1 MKNKIL
7 VIFLIALI
15 FSILIYKITISSKI
29 NILILGDKYFLNSNF
44 KTYDTFLK
52 DKYYNVNNL
61 LTEENDTYKNIED
74 KIKSNYSIKIKNK
87 KMYFSQEISKANYI
101 IISANNKQ
109 YNEKCNKSK
118 KITNYYINK
127 TNTEINSLIYIINK
141 ISSSKI
147 IIMDNSCS
155 NNDANYTHIK
165 LKQDINNTK
174 SKLSLKD
181 NYFIFTK
188 LVNKIEE
195 KN

>member
-74 KIKSNYSIKIKNK
+74 KIESNYSIKIKNK
-87 KMYFSQEISKANYI
+87 KMYLSQEISNANYI

-127 TNTEINSLIYIINK
+127 TNTEIKSLIYIINK

-155 NNDANYTHIK
+155 NNDENYTHIK

>member
-87 KMYFSQEISKANYI
+87 KMYLSQEISKANYI
-101 IISANNKQ
+101 IVSANNKQ

-155 NNDANYTHIK
+155 NNDAKYTHIK

>member
-87 KMYFSQEISKANYI
+87 KMYLSQEISKANYI

-127 TNTEINSLIYIINK
+127 TNIEINSLIYIINK

>member
-7 VIFLIALI
+7 VIFLIVLI

-74 KIKSNYSIKIKNK
+74 KIESNYSIKIKNK
-87 KMYFSQEISKANYI
+87 KMYLSQEISKANYI
-101 IISANNKQ
+101 MISANNKQ

-127 TNTEINSLIYIINK
+127 TNTEIKSLIYIINK

-155 NNDANYTHIK
+155 NNDENYTHIK

>member
-15 FSILIYKITISSKI
+15 FSILIHKITISSKI

-87 KMYFSQEISKANYI
+87 KMYLSQEISKANYI
-101 IISANNKQ
+101 IISANHKQ

>member
-61 LTEENDTYKNIED
+61 LIEENDTYKNIED

-87 KMYFSQEISKANYI
+87 KMYLSQEISKANYI

-195 KN
+195 KK

>member
-87 KMYFSQEISKANYI
+87 KMYLSQEISKANYI

-118 KITNYYINK
+118 KVTNYYINK

-155 NNDANYTHIK
+155 NNDTNYTHIK
-165 LKQDINNTK
+165 LKQDIYNTK

>member
-87 KMYFSQEISKANYI
+87 KMYLSQEISKANYI

-109 YNEKCNKSK
+109 YNEKYNKSK

>member
-1 MKNKIL
+1 M
-7 VIFLIALI
+7 
-15 FSILIYKITISSKI
+15 
-29 NILILGDKYFLNSNF
+29 
-44 KTYDTFLK
+44 
-52 DKYYNVNNL
+52 

-87 KMYFSQEISKANYI
+87 KMYLSQEISKANYI

>member
-61 LTEENDTYKNIED
+61 LIEENDTYKNIED

-87 KMYFSQEISKANYI
+87 KMYLSQEISKANYI

>member
-52 DKYYNVNNL
+52 NKYYNVNNL

-74 KIKSNYSIKIKNK
+74 KIESNYSIKIKNK
-87 KMYFSQEISKANYI
+87 KMYLSQEISKANYI

-155 NNDANYTHIK
+155 NNDVNYTHIK
-165 LKQDINNTK
+165 LKQDINKTK
-174 SKLSLKD
+174 GKLSLKD

>member
-87 KMYFSQEISKANYI
+87 KMYLSQEISKANYI

-188 LVNKIEE
+188 LFNKIEE

>member
-87 KMYFSQEISKANYI
+87 KMYLSQEISKANYI

-109 YNEKCNKSK
+109 YNEKCNKSI

>member
-52 DKYYNVNNL
+52 NKYYNVNNL

-74 KIKSNYSIKIKNK
+74 KIESNYSIKIKNK
-87 KMYFSQEISKANYI
+87 KMYLSQEISKANYI

-127 TNTEINSLIYIINK
+127 TNTEIYSLIYIINK

-155 NNDANYTHIK
+155 NNDVNYTHIK

-174 SKLSLKD
+174 GKLSLKD

>member
-52 DKYYNVNNL
+52 NKYYNVNNL

-74 KIKSNYSIKIKNK
+74 KIESNYSIKIKNK
-87 KMYFSQEISKANYI
+87 KMYLSQEISKANYI

-155 NNDANYTHIK
+155 NNDVNYTHIK

>member
-74 KIKSNYSIKIKNK
+74 KIESNYSIKIKNK
-87 KMYFSQEISKANYI
+87 KMYLSQEISKANYI

-127 TNTEINSLIYIINK
+127 TNTEIKSLIYIINK

-155 NNDANYTHIK
+155 NNDENYTHIK

>member
-74 KIKSNYSIKIKNK
+74 KIKSNYSIKIKNR
-87 KMYFSQEISKANYI
+87 KMYLSQEISKANYI

-118 KITNYYINK
+118 KISNYYINK

>member
-74 KIKSNYSIKIKNK
+74 KIESNYSIKIKNK
-87 KMYFSQEISKANYI
+87 KMYLSQEISKANYI

-155 NNDANYTHIK
+155 NNDVNYTHIK
-165 LKQDINNTK
+165 LKQDINKTK
-174 SKLSLKD
+174 GKLSLKD

>member
-61 LTEENDTYKNIED
+61 LIEENDTYKNIED

-87 KMYFSQEISKANYI
+87 KMYLSQEISKANYI
-101 IISANNKQ
+101 IVSANNKQ

>member
-7 VIFLIALI
+7 VIFLIVLI

-74 KIKSNYSIKIKNK
+74 KIESNYSIKIKNK
-87 KMYFSQEISKANYI
+87 KMYLSQEISKANYI

-127 TNTEINSLIYIINK
+127 TNTEIKSLIYIINK

-155 NNDANYTHIK
+155 NNDENYTHIK

>member
-61 LTEENDTYKNIED
+61 LIEENDTYKNIED

-87 KMYFSQEISKANYI
+87 KMYLSQEISKANYI

-174 SKLSLKD
+174 RKLSLKD

>member
-74 KIKSNYSIKIKNK
+74 KIESNYSIKIKNK
-87 KMYFSQEISKANYI
+87 KMYLSQEISKANYI

-155 NNDANYTHIK
+155 NNDVNYTHIK

>member
-74 KIKSNYSIKIKNK
+74 KIESNYSIKIKNK
-87 KMYFSQEISKANYI
+87 KMYLSQEISNANYI

-127 TNTEINSLIYIINK
+127 TNTEIKSLIYIINK

-155 NNDANYTHIK
+155 NNDKNYTHIK

>member
-87 KMYFSQEISKANYI
+87 KMYLSQKISKANYI

>member
-61 LTEENDTYKNIED
+61 LIEANDTYKNIED

-87 KMYFSQEISKANYI
+87 KMYLSQEISKANYI

>member
-87 KMYFSQEISKANYI
+87 KMYLSQEISKANYI

>member
-1 MKNKIL
+1 
-7 VIFLIALI
+7 
-15 FSILIYKITISSKI
+15 
-29 NILILGDKYFLNSNF
+29 
-44 KTYDTFLK
+44 
-52 DKYYNVNNL
+52 
-61 LTEENDTYKNIED
+61 
-74 KIKSNYSIKIKNK
+74 
-87 KMYFSQEISKANYI
+87 MYLSQEISKANYI

>member
-29 NILILGDKYFLNSNF
+29 NILILGDKYFFNSNF

-74 KIKSNYSIKIKNK
+74 KIKSNYSIKIKNR
-87 KMYFSQEISKANYI
+87 KMYLSQEISKANYI